1 MRVGNN
7 VFSKFYKDPQELQRL
22 IGLKY
27 EQVQKFLNKAI
38 KLHNQK
44 RELAEYKK
52 SENFVRGER
61 KV

>member
-1 MRVGNN
+1 MRVENN
-7 VFSKFYKDPQELQRL
+7 VFSKFYKDPQEVQRL

-27 EQVQKFLNKAI
+27 EQVQKLLNKAI

-52 SENFVRGER
+52 VRIIVRGQR